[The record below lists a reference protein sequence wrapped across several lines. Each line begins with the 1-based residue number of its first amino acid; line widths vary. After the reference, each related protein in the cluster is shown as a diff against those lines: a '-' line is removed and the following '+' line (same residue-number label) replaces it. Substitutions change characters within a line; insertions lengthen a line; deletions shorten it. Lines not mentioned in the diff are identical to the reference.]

1 MRLILGLVLFSL
13 ACSEGKV
20 ELNPDTNTVSQSAV
34 AAMQVPSGNYL
45 GRFTTEDGEKGVYL
59 RLKDS
64 SSALYDGLRWIRI
77 CGPVDNDTLVSF
89 ATARMFNR
97 VFTFRGTPQSGEIR
111 GQLRGFADSLNLVFR
126 AFDESGAP
134 TARSREKSGFYS
146 NLNYIEEAGD
156 NVGQELLVGTISG
169 QPTVAFMMAEGS
181 ASLPQI
187 GFNIRESHDTL
198 RFDVSR
204 DTTAPRISA
213 VFRDSAVTVSLSDGE
228 RSRLP
233 KVFSLAA
240 FYDQPAEGVCPP

>member
-1 MRLILGLVLFSL
+1 VRLILGLLLFSS
-13 ACSEGKV
+13 ACSERKV
-20 ELNPDTNTVSQSAV
+20 ESNQDTNAVSQSVV
-34 AAMQVPSGNYL
+34 AAKQAPLGNYL
-45 GRFTTEDGEKGVYL
+45 GRFTTDHGEKGVYL
-59 RLKDS
+59 KLNDS

-77 CGPVDNDTLVSF
+77 CGPVENDTLVSF

-97 VFTFRGTPQSGEIR
+97 VFTFRGTPQAGEIR
-111 GQLRGFADSLNLVFR
+111 GQLTGFSDTLDLVFR
-126 AFDESGAP
+126 PFDESRAS
-134 TARSREKSGFYS
+134 TAQSRDKSGFYS
-146 NLNYIEEAGD
+146 NLNYIKEAGD
-156 NVGQELLVGTISG
+156 NVGEELLLGAIAG

-181 ASLPQI
+181 AGFPRI

-213 VFRDSAVTVSLSDGE
+213 VFGDSAVAVSLSDGE

-240 FYDQPAEGVCPP
+240 FYDQPPEGVCPP